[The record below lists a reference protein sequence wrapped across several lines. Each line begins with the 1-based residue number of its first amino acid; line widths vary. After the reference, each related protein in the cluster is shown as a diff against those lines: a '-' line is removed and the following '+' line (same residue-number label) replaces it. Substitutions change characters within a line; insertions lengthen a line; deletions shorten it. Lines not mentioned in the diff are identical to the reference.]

1 VALEHQEEVVYLGG
15 ALRLL
20 EVGASLQVGAAAFR
34 QEVEVV
40 ACLQVGVAAF
50 HQVVVVAC
58 LQEGAAAYHQVAVA
72 VAVASLR
79 VVVVYLDLLVAQ
91 LQNLR

>member
-1 VALEHQEEVVYLGG
+1 VALEHQGEVVYLGG

-50 HQVVVVAC
+50 HQVVEVVAF
-58 LQEGAAAYHQVAVA
+58 LQVGAAAYHQVA

>member
-1 VALEHQEEVVYLGG
+1 MEHQGEVVYLGG

-40 ACLQVGVAAF
+40 AFLQVGVAAF
-50 HQVVVVAC
+50 HQVVVVAF
-58 LQEGAAAYHQVAVA
+58 LQEGAAAFHQ

>member
-20 EVGASLQVGAAAFR
+20 EVGASLQVGAAAF
-34 QEVEVV
+34 
-40 ACLQVGVAAF
+40 
-50 HQVVVVAC
+50 HQVV
-58 LQEGAAAYHQVAVA
+58 
-72 VAVASLR
+72 VASLR

-91 LQNLR
+91 PQNLR

>member
-1 VALEHQEEVVYLGG
+1 MVLSAISLQVALEHQEEVVYLGG

-50 HQVVVVAC
+50 HQV
-58 LQEGAAAYHQVAVA
+58 
-72 VAVASLR
+72 AVASLR